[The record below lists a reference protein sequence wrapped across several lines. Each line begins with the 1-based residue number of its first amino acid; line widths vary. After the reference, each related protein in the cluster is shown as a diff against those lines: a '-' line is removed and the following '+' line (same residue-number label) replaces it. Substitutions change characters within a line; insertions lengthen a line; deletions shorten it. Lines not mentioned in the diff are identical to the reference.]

1 MHNDVELDGWVIL
14 GFSDYF
20 LVALE
25 DTPAAR
31 FPVAGAAQ
39 RFWYGACGCSRELIV
54 LNLMGVFNAKLS
66 RCCKPSAEASG

>member
-25 DTPAAR
+25 DTPAAWL
-31 FPVAGAAQ
+31 PVAGAA
-39 RFWYGACGCSRELIV
+39 FSIV
-54 LNLMGVFNAKLS
+54 RNRARAYLGGGSLGGLTLGVFNRFYNILS
-66 RCCKPSAEASG
+66 